1 MWLNESRTK
10 SISRWGC
17 DTILSSLW
25 AYLVLPKNPFDMGN
39 GEPSL
44 DKLLEYSCLSFLSPP
59 LKWPYLIFGPQGHV
73 CSVPSKMTTSN
84 ISPFL
89 PYLPSLFSTIVPFT
103 EFPPSSDSGLCCGI
117 IFLSPV
123 KMCHSDW
130 FSKKANQSITWQD
143 FQGREDA
150 GKRKLWCQRCRAST
164 MGRMEMRW

>member
-1 MWLNESRTK
+1 
-10 SISRWGC
+10 
-17 DTILSSLW
+17 
-25 AYLVLPKNPFDMGN
+25 
-39 GEPSL
+39 
-44 DKLLEYSCLSFLSPP
+44 
-59 LKWPYLIFGPQGHV
+59 
-73 CSVPSKMTTSN
+73 MTTSN

-150 GKRKLWCQRCRAST
+150 GKRKV
-164 MGRMEMRW
+164 EMSETQSKHDGQDGDETIKPRSRK